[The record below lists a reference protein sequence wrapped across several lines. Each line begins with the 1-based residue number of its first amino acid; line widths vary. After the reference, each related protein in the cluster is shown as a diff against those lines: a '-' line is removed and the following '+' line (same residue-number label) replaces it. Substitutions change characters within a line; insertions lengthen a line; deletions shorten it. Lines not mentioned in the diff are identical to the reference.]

1 MGCAAIVVA
10 FLPGIFFRNNAAG
23 GIEEYIEI
31 LGFSFILLGQLIRA
45 SSRGYKAEH
54 SRESQAL
61 IQAGPYQVVRNP
73 MYLGILLIGLGVVL
87 AVFKLWVAV
96 IFLIVFVIRYI
107 LLIYKEE
114 KKLLAVF
121 PGAYREY
128 CKKVPR
134 ILPSLSNLIKLD
146 VVEYLPIK
154 ISWIK
159 KEIGSI
165 LSLLFLTLLAESW
178 EDIYREGV
186 KAYLRQ
192 SLWLIFTF
200 ILFIIFVALLSKRTG
215 ERDESNADKS

>member
-1 MGCAAIVVA
+1 
-10 FLPGIFFRNNAAG
+10 
-23 GIEEYIEI
+23 
-31 LGFSFILLGQLIRA
+31 
-45 SSRGYKAEH
+45 
-54 SRESQAL
+54 
-61 IQAGPYQVVRNP
+61 

-96 IFLIVFVIRYI
+96 IFLIVFAIRYI
-107 LLIYKEE
+107 LLIYREE

-146 VVEYLPIK
+146 VAEYLPIK

-178 EDIYREGV
+178 EDIYREGI

-200 ILFIIFVALLSKRTG
+200 ILFIIFVILLSKRTG
-215 ERDESNADKS
+215 KKDEPSADKS